1 MPPKKLPGLL
11 LRILLLP
18 LLLPALPAR
27 AADKVGSLTPA
38 SNLALGRFIAAGGGT
53 VVVSPGGVR
62 STSGVIPL
70 PGGTISAAAFNRTE
84 SGNGKS
90 LRWTTITL
98 PSSAT
103 LSSGSA
109 SMTLNAFTSNP
120 VGTFNGSNLTQLNV
134 GATLNVS
141 PNQPAG
147 TYTGTFSVT
156 VNYE

>member
-1 MPPKKLPGLL
+1 MPPKIIRCLLLWFLLLALPG
-11 LRILLLP
+11 
-18 LLLPALPAR
+18 R
-27 AADKVGSLTPA
+27 AVDKVGILNTT

-53 VVVSPGGVR
+53 VVVNPAGVR
-62 STSGVIPL
+62 STTGVIPL
-70 PGGTISAAAFNRTE
+70 PGGTISAAGFSLSAT
-84 SGNGKS
+84 GNGKA

-103 LSSGSA
+103 LASGSA
-109 SMTLNAFTSNP
+109 SMTLDAFTSNP
-120 VGTFNGSNLTQLNV
+120 SGTFNGSTLTQLAV

-147 TYTGTFSVT
+147 SYTGTFSVT